1 MSETMVKSTSLNKQK
16 KTDVKLVIILNILTE
31 KFTTME
37 FMKKMID
44 KPDDINYNANII
56 LQNFII
62 KGC

>member
-1 MSETMVKSTSLNKQK
+1 MVKSTSLNKQK
-16 KTDVKLVIILNILTE
+16 KTDVKLVIILNILME
-31 KFTTME
+31 LFTTME